1 MYMCMGVTCPGR
13 LSAAPLVTYLDGLIG
28 GDALASAVKFLPVA
42 KYRCTNHI
50 QNSRQY
56 HRSRTRRRP
65 GTTSDSSLGLP
76 RVRPSMH
83 ACMRVTEVAITLIHG
98 HLCGLVW
105 CVVWQVGVWR
115 ASQKG
120 LVFEGKL
127 AVRTDRVRR
136 CLTLSCFLAHLAWAH

>member
-1 MYMCMGVTCPGR
+1 
-13 LSAAPLVTYLDGLIG
+13 LDGLIG

-42 KYRCTNHI
+42 KYRCTNHT

-65 GTTSDSSLGLP
+65 GTTSDSSLVLP
-76 RVRPSMH
+76 RIRPSMH
-83 ACMRVTEVAITLIHG
+83 ACMRVTEEVITLIHG

-105 CVVWQVGVWR
+105 CVVGQVGVWR